1 MGSKICLSATCRRCK
16 GMVRHTQVLKV
27 APFTSGFPAESRLLV
42 RFGWQRPYCC
52 RLSAHQLSSSAS
64 AAKLRPPRWPSSTLE
79 LAELTV
85 VFVPE
90 MLPTRLAGTG
100 AGNPSFLCLDLH
112 AVESQDRFLPGEEQI
127 LCSGVYTSMGHWVL
141 WK

>member
-52 RLSAHQLSSSAS
+52 RLSAHQLSSSVS
-64 AAKLRPPRWPSSTLE
+64 AAKLCPPRWPSSTLE